1 MQTIAHDNP
10 LAGTHRIDRTS
21 SRRGALWTGRVLSG
35 LAILFLGFD
44 SLGKLLRVQP
54 VIDGTIELGYP
65 GELVFS
71 FGLLLFCCLVLYA
84 VPRTSVIGAVLLTG
98 YLGGAVATHVRVGS
112 PLFSHVL
119 FPTYVAALCWGGL
132 MLRDPRLCVLLPWHA
147 RE

>member
-1 MQTIAHDNP
+1 
-10 LAGTHRIDRTS
+10 
-21 SRRGALWTGRVLSG
+21 
-35 LAILFLGFD
+35 
-44 SLGKLLRVQP
+44 
-54 VIDGTIELGYP
+54 
-65 GELVFS
+65 
-71 FGLLLFCCLVLYA
+71 VLYA

-132 MLRDPRLCVLLPWHA
+132 MLRDPRLSVLLPWHP

>member
-84 VPRTSVIGAVLLTG
+84 VPRTSVIGAAERSRQQH
-98 YLGGAVATHVRVGS
+98 GGAVATHVRVGS

-132 MLRDPRLCVLLPWHA
+132 MLRDPRLSEIGRAHV
-147 RE
+147 